1 MNDHAHQLKLLTLNA
16 CSWMGTIAGM
26 QLTKDLLQ
34 IACLVAS
41 LAVSG
46 FTIWHIRRKD
56 AALAKGASAKDGL

>member
-16 CSWMGTIAGM
+16 FSWIGTIAGM

-34 IACLVAS
+34 IACLIAS

-56 AALAKGASAKDGL
+56 AALAKGDNPQE

>member
-1 MNDHAHQLKLLTLNA
+1 MNDHAGQFKLIGLNA
-16 CSWMGTIAGM
+16 FSWIGTIAGM

-34 IACLVAS
+34 IACLIAS

-56 AALAKGASAKDGL
+56 AALSKGDKPQE